1 DLRRAGPPRPRHQS
15 LGGLERARRPRA
27 RHHPGPGH
35 GRATGRLRP
44 AQRRRRARL
53 LSRHLVEKGAR
64 AMPYQIY
71 ALKYAER
78 DTKQCTF
85 FFREPSQDTLT
96 LHFYLWVILGGPYP
110 IVLDTGFSAADA
122 QRREARKWVSP
133 ADMLA
138 RVGVKA
144 AEVPVALIS
153 HLHWDH
159 YQFFPGARFW
169 VQREEMEFWTG
180 IGGQHAH
187 YRFFAEAEPLA
198 DLVKLNYA
206 GRVRLVEGETRVL
219 PVETA
224 RGTVVLTSDA
234 SHFYRNIERRDPVQI
249 ITNLPQMLQGFERID
264 ELAGSPARVVTG
276 HDPEVAKRFDEVEP
290 GIIKIA

>member
-1 DLRRAGPPRPRHQS
+1 
-15 LGGLERARRPRA
+15 
-27 RHHPGPGH
+27 
-35 GRATGRLRP
+35 
-44 AQRRRRARL
+44 
-53 LSRHLVEKGAR
+53 
-64 AMPYQIY
+64 MPYQIY

-110 IVLDTGFSAADA
+110 IVLDTGVSAADA

-159 YQFFPGARFW
+159 WDGYQFFPGARFW
-169 VQREEMEFWTG
+169 VQREEMAFWTG
-180 IGGQHAH
+180 FGGQHAH

-206 GRVRLVEGETRVL
+206 GRVRLVEGETPVL
-219 PVETA
+219 PGITAHLIGGHTAGLQVVSVETA
-224 RGTVVLTSDA
+224 KGTVVLTSDA

-290 GIIKIA
+290 GIIKVA

>member
-1 DLRRAGPPRPRHQS
+1 MA
-15 LGGLERARRPRA
+15 
-27 RHHPGPGH
+27 
-35 GRATGRLRP
+35 
-44 AQRRRRARL
+44 
-53 LSRHLVEKGAR
+53 
-64 AMPYQIY
+64 YQIY

-144 AEVPVALIS
+144 AEVPVAVIS

-159 YQFFPGARFW
+159 WEAIVLPGAALGAA
-169 VQREEMEFWTG
+169 REEFG
-180 IGGQHAH
+180 PVSGGQPRTIASSPGG
-187 YRFFAEAEPLA
+187 A
-198 DLVKLNYA
+198 A
-206 GRVRLVEGETRVL
+206 GDR
-219 PVETA
+219 
-224 RGTVVLTSDA
+224 
-234 SHFYRNIERRDPVQI
+234 
-249 ITNLPQMLQGFERID
+249 
-264 ELAGSPARVVTG
+264 
-276 HDPEVAKRFDEVEP
+276 
-290 GIIKIA
+290 

>member
-1 DLRRAGPPRPRHQS
+1 MA
-15 LGGLERARRPRA
+15 
-27 RHHPGPGH
+27 
-35 GRATGRLRP
+35 
-44 AQRRRRARL
+44 
-53 LSRHLVEKGAR
+53 
-64 AMPYQIY
+64 YQIY

-78 DTKQCTF
+78 DTKQCMF

-122 QRREARKWVSP
+122 QRREARRWVSP
-133 ADMLA
+133 TEMLA

-159 YQFFPGARFW
+159 WDGYQFFPGARFW

-180 IGGQHAH
+180 FGGQHAH
-187 YRFFAEAEPLA
+187 YRLFAEAEPLA

-206 GRVRLVEGETRVL
+206 GRVRLVEGETPVL
-219 PVETA
+219 PGLNAHLIGGHTAGLQVVSVETA
-224 RGTVVLTSDA
+224 KGTVVLTSDA

-249 ITNLPQMLQGFERID
+249 ITNLPQMLRGFERID

>member
-1 DLRRAGPPRPRHQS
+1 MA
-15 LGGLERARRPRA
+15 
-27 RHHPGPGH
+27 
-35 GRATGRLRP
+35 
-44 AQRRRRARL
+44 
-53 LSRHLVEKGAR
+53 
-64 AMPYQIY
+64 YQIY

-96 LHFYLWVILGGPYP
+96 LHFYLWVILGGPSP

-159 YQFFPGARFW
+159 WDGYQFFPGARFW

-180 IGGQHAH
+180 FGGQYAH
-187 YRFFAEAEPLA
+187 YRLFAEAEPLA

-206 GRVRLVEGETRVL
+206 GRVRLVEGETPVL
-219 PVETA
+219 PGITAHLIGGHTAGLQVVSVETA
-224 RGTVVLTSDA
+224 KGTVVLTSDA

-249 ITNLPQMLQGFERID
+249 ITNLPQMLRGFERID
-264 ELAGSPARVVTG
+264 EIAGSPHRIVTG